1 MASEGT
7 ATEGTEAAVRRAGS
21 GCRAGTGC
29 RAIDRSPR
37 RRAGAALATAAL
49 LATGLALG
57 TTGAG
62 AAGAADAP
70 NVTVTVAQ
78 GIDDAT
84 AVDVLLDGRICA
96 LRNVGYATISHRLAL
111 PAGPHAL
118 SVLPADGSCTSP
130 VVLAETVVDA
140 PGGSDLSVAARP
152 DAEGGVL
159 AVQTTDL
166 SDVPAYRTR
175 VRLLNQTSE
184 PLTATVTRNPNN
196 VAPLV
201 VGELAPGAASGADPV
216 VRGEHT
222 VVVTTAWGT
231 LETTLTLSDR
241 RVVDLYVTGS
251 GPDAQ
256 LVVDTQLAANAVL

>member
-1 MASEGT
+1 MATEGLATEGTATEGT
-7 ATEGTEAAVRRAGS
+7 ATEGTER
-21 GCRAGTGC
+21 T
-29 RAIDRSPR
+29 PR
-37 RRAGAALATAAL
+37 RRAAAAL
-49 LATGLALG
+49 LAAGLGFGLVATPAG
-57 TTGAG
+57 GAG
-62 AAGAADAP
+62 ASDAA

-96 LRNVGYATISHRLAL
+96 LRNVGYATISRRLAL
-111 PAGPHAL
+111 PSGPHTL
-118 SVLPADGSCTSP
+118 TVLPSDGSCTSP

-140 PGGSDLSVAARP
+140 PGGADLSVAARP
-152 DAEGGVL
+152 DASGGVL
-159 AVQTTDL
+159 AVQATDL
-166 SDVPAYRTR
+166 SDVPAYRAR
-175 VRLLNQTSE
+175 VRVLNQTTA
-184 PLTATVTRNPNN
+184 PLSATVTRNPNN

-201 VGELAPGAASGADPV
+201 VGELAPGAASPGEPI